1 MEIKKLKKL
10 YEEYKKIG
18 QPKGYADGGDVKP
31 GDSPEQEGFFSSVK
45 KAFNAPTPTP
55 TPSSLEDKYAKIR
68 ARNAT
73 NATGETSP
81 IDQPYYADGGEVQ
94 PNSYPS
100 GVGMGDVQ
108 QNDISQNIDPNMQML
123 QQWHKTLANAN
134 PSAAMNVSQKELQN
148 ANTSQQLAQGG
159 MGGIQNKAFDLESYL
174 AKNIADNKDLAENG
188 PKYLKD
194 WNTKIND
201 LASKNET
208 LSDPDLLKGQM
219 VPEYDGRTNL
229 EITHIFKNPNGKTG
243 VRLQD
248 LNGQGFNTDLDQL
261 MHKTPPNNIKKY
273 NKGGKVK
280 GYADGTDEGVP
291 VQAED
296 SQKMD
301 LGDIP
306 INAAPADELPDYTAE
321 EADAKKVVD
330 QKQALNDEAGQ
341 DEEEQPKEESKTS
354 DKEED
359 REPASKD
366 EEKDET
372 EIEQPTDKEQADI
385 DQSGFSG
392 KAEGITP
399 PPSQQDQLADA
410 MRQRDENIAL
420 QNMQKGAARIGAG
433 LLKTSPAQS
442 LASIGENDKYV
453 NLPVEDYAAKVAN
466 QQNDP
471 TSPMSKVV
479 SQYLTQKGFNLPPG
493 TSAADAFKVMP
504 FLQKDNAL
512 KIQLQ
517 KVMMQQGGAQQ
528 RAELTNKTKSD
539 IAEANRQAENQR
551 AQAKNAIE
559 QQKANAQTSSAESNK
574 ELKSQASQDRA
585 LAQSKTMLE
594 SARGNP
600 AAAQAEKDLYATS
613 KIDSLFKLYPDPNK
627 IPQAQVNLALQEIG
641 KVATGGVPTG
651 HEMDALQPGTPE
663 SKLQQLYGKLQNQPT
678 PANLGDYLNE
688 FKKYTGALKGDAQK
702 VIQDKYGRIIES
714 SKKQLGD
721 DNYNSLKDQYLN
733 RFNSPEVHPQDSQ
746 AIDWAKKNPQNP
758 RSAQI
763 LKINGIQ

>member
-1 MEIKKLKKL
+1 MDIKKLKKL

-18 QPKGYADGGDVKP
+18 QPKGYDEGGKVPEHNKKNLKKLN
-31 GDSPEQEGFFSSVK
+31 DSFGKFLEEESSEKGYDEGGPVRAPSPQEFSSATMEGFES
-45 KAFNAPTPTP
+45 
-55 TPSSLEDKYAKIR
+55 PSQS
-68 ARNAT
+68 
-73 NATGETSP
+73 TSTF
-81 IDQPYYADGGEVQ
+81 I
-94 PNSYPS
+94 PS
-100 GVGMGDVQ
+100 D
-108 QNDISQNIDPNMQML
+108 
-123 QQWHKTLANAN
+123 
-134 PSAAMNVSQKELQN
+134 E
-148 ANTSQQLAQGG
+148 
-159 MGGIQNKAFDLESYL
+159 
-174 AKNIADNKDLAENG
+174 
-188 PKYLKD
+188 
-194 WNTKIND
+194 
-201 LASKNET
+201 
-208 LSDPDLLKGQM
+208 
-219 VPEYDGRTNL
+219 
-229 EITHIFKNPNGKTG
+229 
-243 VRLQD
+243 
-248 LNGQGFNTDLDQL
+248 
-261 MHKTPPNNIKKY
+261 KTPPSSSAKNLDKNSSSDEAAKRAAIRKSY
-273 NKGGKVK
+273 GYDDSGNQVSGYSKGGKVK

-341 DEEEQPKEESKTS
+341 DEEEQPKEESKAS
-354 DKEED
+354 DKED
-359 REPASKD
+359 RKPASQD

-372 EIEQPTDKEQADI
+372 EIEEPTDKEQADI

-433 LLKTSPAQS
+433 LLKTNPAQS

-512 KIQLQ
+512 KVQLQ

-528 RAELTNKTKSD
+528 RTELTNKTKSD

-627 IPQAQVNLALQEIG
+627 IPQAQVNLALQEIA

-746 AIDWAKKNPQNP
+746 ALDWAKKNPNDP